1 MVELLAVACPVAA
14 LPSELLP
21 CIFAHLA
28 SPPHLH
34 AAALVCKLW
43 YPFVQEILYSH
54 VWVRPW
60 QKGADWKVRRPSPSF
75 SLGTTG

>member
-1 MVELLAVACPVAA
+1 MVEPLTVACPVAA
-14 LPSELLP
+14 LPPELLP
-21 CIFAHLA
+21 CIFTHLA

-34 AAALVCKLW
+34 AAALVCKIW

-60 QKGADWKVRRPSPSF
+60 QRGADWKVRRLSRPLTP
-75 SLGTTG
+75 GTTS